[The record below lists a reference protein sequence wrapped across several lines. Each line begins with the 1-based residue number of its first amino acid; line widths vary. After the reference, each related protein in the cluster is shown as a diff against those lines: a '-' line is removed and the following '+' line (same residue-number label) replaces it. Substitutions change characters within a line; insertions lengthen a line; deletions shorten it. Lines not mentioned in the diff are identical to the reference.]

1 MATRCLVGALW
12 VGLAALAGCT
22 EPAGGAS
29 AAGVSILRPAGG
41 PVVPESSSPPVYR
54 LERVGPAGRPEV
66 VAGAER
72 VLAAASLA
80 DGAVVFVTH
89 EGLDGRLV
97 LVRGAERRVLDEAVV
112 PELAVAPD
120 GRRLLY
126 PRRAG
131 DAVEL
136 VLAEPASGRREVV
149 HRGPTADRPCF
160 RPDGGAFAF
169 VGTGDGGLASLFVAE
184 GSGPARPRTNVGLR
198 GPGLPAGFVP
208 PPPRAEDVSW
218 DGGRIAYPL
227 PDGRRCE
234 VDLAAGRGACAEVR
248 P

>member
-1 MATRCLVGALW
+1 MAARCFRGALW
-12 VGLAALAGCT
+12 VGLAAVAGCT
-22 EPAGGAS
+22 EPASGVGV
-29 AAGVSILRPAGG
+29 AGTPVLRPAGE
-41 PVVPESSSPPVYR
+41 PALPESSSPPAYR
-54 LERVGPAGRPEV
+54 LERIGPAGRPEA

-72 VLAAASLA
+72 VLAAAALA

-97 LVRGAERRVLDEAVV
+97 LVRGAERRTLDEAVV
-112 PELAVAPD
+112 PELAVAPG

-131 DAVEL
+131 DDVEL
-136 VLAEPASGRREVV
+136 VLLEPATGARRVV

-184 GSGPARPRTNVGLR
+184 GAGPARQTTNVGLR
-198 GPGLPAGFVP
+198 GPGLPDGFVP
-208 PPPRAEDVSW
+208 PPLRAEDVAW

-234 VDLAAGRGACAEVR
+234 VDPAAGRGACAEVR